1 MIFSSGISTIFR
13 EFEATVI
20 FQQKLTQ
27 MNKNNLQ
34 IHDMILT
41 SVNFWYVWVQL
52 FTALEFW

>member
-1 MIFSSGISTIFR
+1 MIFSPENSTIFR

-34 IHDMILT
+34 IHDMIWT

-52 FTALEFW
+52 SQL

>member
-41 SVNFWYVWVQL
+41 SVNF
-52 FTALEFW
+52 